1 MQVPPLACS
10 MMASMLA
17 GSGRS
22 PDIPDLIEKPVEEKK
37 PASSSSEK
45 LQPPF
50 FVDLSTTLKQMM
62 QAERAHKISSLK
74 IA

>member
-1 MQVPPLACS
+1 MNPVEEIPVEKPMEESVAKP
-10 MMASMLA
+10 ASMLA
-17 GSGRS
+17 QAS
-22 PDIPDLIEKPVEEKK
+22 KPSSRLE
-37 PASSSSEK
+37 PASASEK